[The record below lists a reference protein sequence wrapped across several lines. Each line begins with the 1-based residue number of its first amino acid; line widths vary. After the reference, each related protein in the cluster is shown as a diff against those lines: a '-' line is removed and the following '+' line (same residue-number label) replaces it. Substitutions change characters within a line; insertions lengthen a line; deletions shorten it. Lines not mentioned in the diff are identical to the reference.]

1 MHKDLFWGAEE
12 NIWELKDMV
21 ALAGDLCSVT
31 RTHVRGIWKLLLTSL
46 STCTYKAYTQTYKS
60 RIYMYIL
67 KYLDFKKVNLTYYF
81 YYNRKYSVFI
91 NRPLKV

>member
-1 MHKDLFWGAEE
+1 MHRDLFWGAEE
-12 NIWELKDMV
+12 NIQQLRMIYNF
-21 ALAGDLCSVT
+21 GN
-31 RTHVRGIWKLLLTSL
+31 RGIRKLLLISL
-46 STCTYKAYTQTYKS
+46 STCTYKAYTQTYKF

-91 NRPLKV
+91 NRALKV

>member
-1 MHKDLFWGAEE
+1 MHRDLFWGAEE
-12 NIWELKDMV
+12 NIQQL
-21 ALAGDLCSVT
+21 
-31 RTHVRGIWKLLLTSL
+31 RTIYNFGNRGIGKLLLISL
-46 STCTYKAYTQTYKS
+46 STCTYKAYTQTYKF

-91 NRPLKV
+91 NRALKV